1 MKKRFSIIGI
11 VFISLLILFMIGCPT
26 APEDE
31 KKDGNN
37 NSTTTEAVL
46 DSIYIS
52 KEPAKTN
59 YEYNAVLDLTG
70 LEVKAK
76 YNDKTEKIIT
86 EWTSNP
92 KNGTKLTTSGSVNI
106 VISYQAKTA
115 SFRINVASKP
125 NITTDQ
131 YFWGTWIR
139 MDNGKE
145 YVIDETSMSLAD
157 GSGQSNSI
165 ISSSTSEL
173 SVSNLGTFNKQTS
186 SEMKNGKIP
195 YFRKGGS
202 NLSYTMQLVGF
213 EDNMQA
219 NRAASTSS
227 TNIKSKSKKFAS
239 YTQETTPEEDGTFT
253 LNAPIA
259 GDEQIIS
266 VDTEKG
272 LIIVT
277 GIKIENDGSNLGTIP
292 LSTDGQYSLK
302 VTGTIDESEKDN
314 GYLYGNNYK
323 EYPLTLTITNI
334 SDVTSAPSTCT
345 ITPKDPRVTV
355 KSTDGS
361 DINGGVLISTLK
373 KGFTKTIPLVVECG
387 SITEGYLD
395 TGLIVNVKNAETE
408 RNWQDFV
415 PLRFYGGLV
424 PVTIAAES
432 VENNTDAALNGFVIY
447 PDGNSQFFSVPQGGN
462 KTVYVPSFRNDKKF
476 IIAFSGAT
484 IQGTL
489 SNSTEMLYT
498 VAIGS
503 SNKKTVDMKAD
514 AFSPSVKFGEGGNKN
529 ETEDTAFEVTEDFQ
543 AYLSDGEIDYFKFG
557 LVQKEIVYP
566 GFESICQILY
576 INEHGDTPVQKSVSY
591 NSELT
596 SNELPSLSYD
606 NYVFDGWYIG
616 NSKIT
621 EGYRIQSDITLTAK
635 WKPIRYI
642 DYELNGG
649 TNNPA
654 NPDSYSIDDNEIILQ
669 DPIRQGYEF
678 EGWYFK
684 EDYSDDI
691 VKILKLDFEQPSGI
705 KLYAKWEIS
714 VYSITYE
721 LNNGENNKNNPDT
734 YTIEDSTIVFEAPY
748 RYGYE
753 FDGWYLNEKYEGNKL
768 TQFNCNYCGNLTIY
782 AKWNAITYSI
792 TYVLD
797 SGAENAENPISYS
810 IESGTITL
818 KDPKYQDYRFVG
830 WYDNA
835 EHFGY
840 KIKSIDPTK
849 ELEDKVLYAYFTN
862 ELFITKDNVNTAE
875 YADYSEVY
883 VYENVSWG
891 DLCKKLVEYKNIR
904 KLDMSETTINI
915 GLISYH
921 DDYSGNYYYK
931 SGLEKTNIRFF
942 ISPDTS
948 GYTEKA
954 FYYCPLQT
962 VILPKNLKEIGK
974 EAFWNCFKM
983 ESINLPE
990 GLQIIGDKAFQ
1001 NCSKLGSITLP
1012 SSLETIGEQAFSNT
1026 GITEIIMNEGL
1037 KEIGD
1042 GCFAGHNCSTIII
1055 PSSVTKIG
1063 AHAFRGG
1070 NTLEYIKFP
1079 SSLTR
1084 DYFTVTNT
1092 DFLFRDVDKVVTVE
1106 YDGTISNWDF
1116 LVSNKVYAD
1125 IKKVIC
1131 TDGVIEYE

>member
-1 MKKRFSIIGI
+1 MKKRLSLIGI
-11 VFISLLILFMIGCPT
+11 VFISSLIMFMTGCPT
-26 APEDE
+26 APADE
-31 KKDGNN
+31 EKDDN
-37 NSTTTEAVL
+37 TTEAVL

-52 KEPAKTN
+52 KEPNKTN
-59 YEYNAVLDLTG
+59 YEYNAVLNLTG

-106 VISYQAKTA
+106 VISYQTKTT
-115 SFRINVASKP
+115 SFRINVSAKP
-125 NITTDQ
+125 NFTTDQ

-139 MDNGKE
+139 MDNGNE
-145 YVIDETSMSLAD
+145 YVIDETSMSLVD
-157 GSGQSNSI
+157 GSGQTNSI

-173 SVSNLGTFNKQTS
+173 SVSNLGTFKKQTS
-186 SEMKNGKIP
+186 SVMKNGTIP

-213 EDNMQA
+213 EDNIQA
-219 NRAASTSS
+219 NRAAGTSS

-239 YTQETTPEEDGTFT
+239 YSQETTPEEDGTFT

-266 VDTEKG
+266 VDTENG

-302 VTGTIDESEKDN
+302 VTGTIDEGEKDN

-323 EYPLTLTITNI
+323 EYSLTLTITNI

-355 KSTDGS
+355 RSTDGS

-373 KGFTKTIPLVVECG
+373 KGFTKTISLAVECG
-387 SITEGYLD
+387 SITEGYID

-529 ETEDTAFEVTEDFQ
+529 ETEDTAFEATEDFQ

-649 TNNPA
+649 TNNPT
-654 NPDSYSIDDNEIILQ
+654 NPNSYSIEDTEIILQ

-684 EDYSDDI
+684 EDYSDDV

-705 KLYAKWEIS
+705 KLYAKWKIS

-721 LNNGENNKNNPDT
+721 LNNGENNKNNPAT
-734 YTIEDSTIVFEAPY
+734 YTIEDSTIVFEDPY

-797 SGAENAENPISYS
+797 SGAENTENPISYS

-862 ELFITKDNVNTAE
+862 ELFITSHNVNTAE

-883 VYENVSWG
+883 VYEDVAWSV
-891 DLCKKLVEYKNIR
+891 LCTKLEQYKNIR
-904 KLDMSETTINI
+904 KLDLSESNINI
-915 GLISYH
+915 TTRELRTSSNG
-921 DDYSGNYYYK
+921 YYYYESYLK
-931 SGLEKTNIRFF
+931 NTNIRYLVLPKELEY
-942 ISPDTS
+942 IVDW
-948 GYTEKA
+948 A
-954 FYYCPLQT
+954 FYDCHYLET
-962 VILPKNLKEIGK
+962 VILPTNLKGIGK
-974 EAFWNCFKM
+974 TAFEYCGKLKN
-983 ESINLPE
+983 IILPE
-990 GLQIIGDKAFQ
+990 GLQTIGDFAFDW
-1001 NCSKLGSITLP
+1001 CSQLNKIILP
-1012 SSLETIGEQAFSNT
+1012 STLESLGHCSFVNTGLTEITMNDGLKTIGENCFGGNNFS
-1026 GITEIIMNEGL
+1026 
-1037 KEIGD
+1037 
-1042 GCFAGHNCSTIII
+1042 SIII
-1055 PSSVTKIG
+1055 PSSVTDIG

-1070 NTLEYIKFP
+1070 NSLEYIKFP
-1079 SSLTR
+1079 SSLTK
-1084 DYFTVTNT
+1084 DYFTATGT
-1092 DFLFRDVDKVVTVE
+1092 DYLFREDNKVVTIE
-1106 YDGTISNWDF
+1106 YESTMSNWNYV
-1116 LVSNKVYAD
+1116 VSNKVYTD

-1131 TDGVIEYE
+1131 TDGVIEY